1 MSNEADREKRLVAL
15 SSIAAAVFLTTI
27 KFIAGLLTG
36 SLGILSEAAHS
47 LLDLVAAVITFFAV
61 RVSSRPAD
69 REHQFG
75 HAKFENLSALFETVL
90 LLVTCVW
97 IIYEAVERL
106 FFVEAEIKPSAWAF
120 VVMGLSII
128 IDLSRSRAL
137 YRVARKYDSQAL
149 EADALHFST
158 DVWSSSVVILGL
170 ICVTL
175 APKLNIPWLVNAD
188 AIAALIV
195 AGIVIYV
202 SLQLGGRTV
211 SALTDSAPPEWTE
224 TITAAVQAVPGVQKV
239 ERVRARRA
247 GHQIF
252 ADVSISIGE
261 SSLVEQAND
270 ISSSARQ
277 AICEIFPTADVVVQV
292 NAAET
297 DRSKLLSTV
306 RVLAARRNLGAHAIR
321 LCREANSDVLE
332 LHLEVDE
339 TLSLEQ
345 AHEQVS
351 GFEHALKETL
361 PQIDKIVSHIE
372 PSGEETAKL
381 HSMTLSER
389 SISDALHQLK
399 QELGIDLRPHS
410 VRHYAVRN
418 EISVSFH
425 CYLDGRT
432 NVAAAHDWTIKAEQ
446 ALRAKLPD
454 LGRVVIH
461 VEPPDADQ

>member
-1 MSNEADREKRLVAL
+1 
-15 SSIAAAVFLTTI
+15 
-27 KFIAGLLTG
+27 
-36 SLGILSEAAHS
+36 
-47 LLDLVAAVITFFAV
+47 
-61 RVSSRPAD
+61 
-69 REHQFG
+69 
-75 HAKFENLSALFETVL
+75 
-90 LLVTCVW
+90 
-97 IIYEAVERL
+97 
-106 FFVEAEIKPSAWAF
+106 
-120 VVMGLSII
+120 
-128 IDLSRSRAL
+128 
-137 YRVARKYDSQAL
+137 
-149 EADALHFST
+149 
-158 DVWSSSVVILGL
+158 
-170 ICVTL
+170 
-175 APKLNIPWLVNAD
+175 
-188 AIAALIV
+188 
-195 AGIVIYV
+195 
-202 SLQLGGRTV
+202 
-211 SALTDSAPPEWTE
+211 
-224 TITAAVQAVPGVQKV
+224 
-239 ERVRARRA
+239 
-247 GHQIF
+247 
-252 ADVSISIGE
+252 
-261 SSLVEQAND
+261 
-270 ISSSARQ
+270 
-277 AICEIFPTADVVVQV
+277 EIFPTADVVVQV